1 MLDVILPLNWI
12 IKPCLEF
19 IQLLVIWLIFL
30 LQQLIPLLIINI
42 LQHIDLINRYLMQI
56 SNLLLLISFILL
68 YLCLDRVEN
77 WNEQLILL
85 LNDLLVRTQSVQ
97 HVEIVI
103 LINQSLCM
111 QAVIVLSRGQVL
123 GEYDTVSETLFSIL
137 TSVPVILTLICHYL
151 LYSLPV
157 NSLQILIVQ
166 IVVQSLQCSLILLLP
181 CTNVLL
187 QPKSLLSD
195 LSSKVTL
202 IVEVFHSRI
211 LGMLL

>member
-1 MLDVILPLNWI
+1 
-12 IKPCLEF
+12 
-19 IQLLVIWLIFL
+19 
-30 LQQLIPLLIINI
+30 
-42 LQHIDLINRYLMQI
+42 MQI

-77 WNEQLILL
+77 WNQQLILF
-85 LNDLLVRTQSVQ
+85 LNDLLVGTQSVQ

-103 LINQSLCM
+103 LVNQSLCV

-123 GEYDTVSETLFSIL
+123 GEYDAISEALLSVL
-137 TSVPVILTLICHYL
+137 TSIPVILTLVCHYL

-157 NSLQILIVQ
+157 HSLQILIVQ

-211 LGMLL
+211 LGMLLQILVVNHVLILLCLLMDLISGHSQLITICPQG